1 MTATTLTVDITSQRI
16 VWTLSGELGHDIRR
30 EFQAAVEQAALLRLP
45 VEFDL
50 AGVGRVGNASYS
62 LLLLALEQLFDSGF
76 RIVNCPHDV
85 AAELG
90 LAGFSNPRNGQLSG
104 NVEYRERLH
113 LRRAIMRRLSVRPLE
128 YALTG
133 MLQDVSASGLSFL
146 ADDKIFAGAELQL
159 LIGHS
164 GHRWPVVV
172 RHATRD
178 AGRWRIGC
186 EFAEAGAGRLLL
198 DMVGREVL
206 A

>member
-1 MTATTLTVDITSQRI
+1 MTATTLTVDISSQRI
-16 VWTLSGELGHDIRR
+16 LWTLAGELGNDIRR
-30 EFQAAVEQAALLRLP
+30 DFQAAVEQAALLRLP

-50 AGVGRVGNASYS
+50 GRVGRVSNAAYS

-76 RIVNCPHDV
+76 RIVNCPPDV

-90 LAGFSNPRNGQLSG
+90 LAGFSNPRNGQLAG
-104 NVEYRERLH
+104 NVEYRERIH
-113 LRRAIMRRLSVRPLE
+113 LRRAIMRRLSVKPLE
-128 YALTG
+128 YALIG
-133 MLQDVSASGLSFL
+133 VLQDVSASGLSFL
-146 ADDKIFAGAELQL
+146 VDDKIFAGAELQL
-159 LIGHS
+159 LIGNT
-164 GHRWPVVV
+164 GRRWPVVV

-186 EFAEAGAGRLLL
+186 EFAEAGEGRFLL